1 MRAIGLCFAVC
12 LVAAELHAGEANR
25 LSDAE
30 RREGWQLLFDGV
42 TTDQWR
48 AIGKQDFPTAGWQI
62 TNGCLVKI
70 AKVYGGDI
78 ITREKFT
85 DFDFQW
91 EWRIASNGNSGVKYF
106 ISENPRSPGHEYQ
119 LLDDRRTRDEK
130 SSTGSFYTIIAPPK
144 DKPLNPPGEWN
155 LSRIRVQ
162 GNHVEHWLNGKKI
175 VEYECGS
182 EVVRQAAAQSK
193 YRKVPNYGAK
203 IPDTHILLTDHRDE
217 TWFRNLKIRRL

>member
-1 MRAIGLCFAVC
+1 MRAFYSCFVLCLAAVC
-12 LVAAELHAGEANR
+12 DAGEVNA
-25 LSDAE
+25 LSDVE
-30 RREGWQLLFDGV
+30 RSEGWQLLFDGK
-42 TTDQWR
+42 TTKHWR
-48 AIGKQDFPTAGWQI
+48 GIGKQDFPDAGWQV
-62 TNGCLVKI
+62 TNGCLLKI

-106 ISENPRSPGHEYQ
+106 IAEKPRSPGHEYQ

-155 LSRIRVQ
+155 QSRIRVK

-175 VEYECGS
+175 VEYDCGS
-182 EVVRQAAAQSK
+182 AEVREAAAKSK
-193 YRKVPNYGAK
+193 YRNVPNYGAK
-203 IPDTHILLTDHRDE
+203 IPDTHIMLTDHRDE

>member
-1 MRAIGLCFAVC
+1 MRAFIVTLCVVAFA
-12 LVAAELHAGEANR
+12 AHGGEPNR
-25 LSDAE
+25 LSEAE
-30 RREGWQLLFDGV
+30 RDEGWRLLFDG
-42 TTDQWR
+42 TNTDQWR
-48 AIGKQDFPTAGWQI
+48 SIGKQQFPSTGWQV
-62 TNGCLVKI
+62 TNGCLLKI

-106 ISENPRSPGHEYQ
+106 VTENPRYPGHEYQ
-119 LLDDRRTRDEK
+119 LLDDVRARDEK

-155 LSRIRVQ
+155 HSRIRVT

-175 VEYECGS
+175 VEYTCGS
-182 EVVRQAAAQSK
+182 DAVREAAALSK
-193 YRKVPNYGAK
+193 YRNVPNYGTK
-203 IPDTHILLTDHRDE
+203 IPESYILLTDHRDE